1 MKIVAR
7 ERAPTGARTVGAA
20 SAATLL
26 FVLLAGCASTPR
38 NSADSLT
45 ALDQELTTFLAHY
58 AEAYNRQDYVSLLQ
72 MWDADDANVLYIPEE
87 IDPPMHGWPA
97 ICAYFNRPGV
107 LEGLRNEYSNLNAHY
122 IAPDIALATY
132 QLHFTIKVRD
142 LKPFSTS
149 DRIVAV
155 FRRKNG
161 EWKMAAYVEAPQAPL
176 NMARLALKTS
186 KSLDA
191 TQQKELLRTIYT
203 LMEDAVPE
211 DFDEW
216 LEKQQAQK
224 ARP

>member
-1 MKIVAR
+1 M
-7 ERAPTGARTVGAA
+7 
-20 SAATLL
+20 TLL
-26 FVLLAGCASTPR
+26 FVLLTGCASTPR
-38 NSADSLT
+38 NSADSLA
-45 ALDQELTTFLAHY
+45 ALDQELTIFLARY
-58 AEAYNRQDYVSLLQ
+58 AEAYNRQDYVALLQ
-72 MWDADDANVLYIPEE
+72 MWDEDDPNVLYIPEE
-87 IDPPMHGWPA
+87 IDPPMHGWSA
-97 ICAYFNRPGV
+97 IRAYFNRPGV
-107 LEGLRNEYSNLNAHY
+107 LEGLRNEYSNLSAHY
-122 IAPDIALATY
+122 LAPDVAMATY
-132 QLHFTIKVRD
+132 QLRFTLKVRD
-142 LKPFSTS
+142 LKPFSTF

-161 EWKMAAYVEAPQAPL
+161 EWKMMAYVEAPQAPL
-176 NMARLALKTS
+176 TAVRNALKTS